1 MHAINLPKPAPV
13 SLRADKSAVLVL
25 DGSARWGNPELPCHK
40 LVPGMR
46 RFLDRAR
53 DAGLPIIYTVSYRR
67 RGTPEGEVYSGLAR
81 KPSEPVIFPDSF
93 DKFAGGQLQTY
104 LNFYGA
110 ESLVITGYRANI
122 CVLHTATTAAREL
135 KYRVVIPVNGIAALS
150 PYEQDYT
157 LFHFS
162 VLPKQAAELFA
173 FTTLEMI
180 SFEAT
185 AAD

>member
-93 DKFAGGQLQTY
+93 DKFAGGQLHTY
-104 LNFYGA
+104 LNF
-110 ESLVITGYRANI
+110 
-122 CVLHTATTAAREL
+122 
-135 KYRVVIPVNGIAALS
+135 
-150 PYEQDYT
+150 
-157 LFHFS
+157 
-162 VLPKQAAELFA
+162 
-173 FTTLEMI
+173 
-180 SFEAT
+180 
-185 AAD
+185 